1 MGEGR
6 FAVSGCVHNG
16 TYTGSCLSTNY
27 SYDWSS
33 YEWSVHGHS
42 YEHKHL

>member
-1 MGEGR
+1 MSSFYYKAAFTLTR
-6 FAVSGCVHNG
+6 VPVSG
-16 TYTGSCLSTNY
+16 Y
-27 SYDWSS
+27 SYEWNS